1 MFSSKELAPG
11 TVMKLIGEQPHS
23 WGKVEASWHL
33 AVGGAMARLSSPIRE
48 GDGILYVRARDARV
62 AEQLDLHRR
71 VIEER
76 LRQLLGDKARTFV
89 TI

>member
-11 TVMKLIGEQPHS
+11 TIMKLIAAQPHS

-48 GDGILYVRARDARV
+48 ADGVIYVRAKDGRV

-71 VIEER
+71 VIEGR
-76 LRQLLGDKARTFV
+76 LRELLGDAGRTFSV
-89 TI
+89 I